1 MKKKRPFYLNLRMRL
16 VIYVTVELVAVILI
30 YALLT
35 ELLKGVWH
43 IQLQVP
49 TVIQVLVLGI
59 VIGAISSFFLG
70 RWFFD
75 PLVTLGNAMRQ
86 VAEGDFET
94 RLDDSKV
101 RFSEIR
107 KIYADFNLMTKEL
120 QATEI
125 LQTDFVSNVSH
136 EFKTPINA
144 IEGYATLLRDSLNED
159 VAEAQYAEKILFNTS
174 RLSHLVGNILLL
186 SKVDNQA
193 IRTNLTKYRL
203 DEQIRQSIV
212 LLEPIW
218 SAKDI
223 ALDVDLDVV
232 EYTGN
237 ESLMLHVWNNLI
249 GNALKFS
256 PQNGEVRMK
265 LLKKDD
271 TVVFSVED
279 EGPGIAEGEW
289 KHIFDK
295 FYQGDTS
302 HKEEG
307 NGLGLALV
315 KQILKVARG
324 EISVENLEDKGCRFS
339 VTLKK

>member
-223 ALDVDLDVV
+223 VLDVDLDVV

-324 EISVENLEDKGCRFS
+324 EISVENLEDTGCRFS